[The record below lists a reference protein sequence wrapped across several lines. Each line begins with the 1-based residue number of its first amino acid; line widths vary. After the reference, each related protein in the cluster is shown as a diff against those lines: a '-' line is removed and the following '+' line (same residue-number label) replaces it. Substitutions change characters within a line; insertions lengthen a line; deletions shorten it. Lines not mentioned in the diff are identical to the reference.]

1 MSGALFSGWRPSGPE
16 KPVLQG
22 WVEATQHA
30 RPADAP
36 LPRWRHA
43 DQWHITLCFIG
54 YHVDAGE
61 TERARRVLGSV
72 GERIPPHAIRI
83 ERLAHWRGRR
93 SMPVV
98 ALPTASPELQAL
110 CDACRDALNHAGI
123 RPLQATTTPHVT
135 LGYFDGG
142 TPLQHWMSDVRHSA
156 RGLAVERF
164 DLLFN
169 SGGRYESLASWPLT
183 GSALPPLPGQGSLL

>member
-1 MSGALFSGWRPSGPE
+1 
-16 KPVLQG
+16 VLQG
-22 WVEATQHA
+22 WVEATQYA

-36 LPRWRHA
+36 LPRWRRA
-43 DQWHITLCFIG
+43 DQRHITLCFIG
-54 YHVDAGE
+54 YQVDAGE
-61 TERARRVLGSV
+61 TERARRALGSV

-110 CDACRDALNHAGI
+110 CDACRDALTRAGI
-123 RPLQATTTPHVT
+123 RPAQATTTPHVT

-142 TPLQHWMSDVRHSA
+142 TPLQHWMGDVRHPA
-156 RGLAVERF
+156 GELAIERF

-169 SGGRYESLASWPLT
+169 PGGRYESLATWPLT
-183 GSALPPLPGQGSLL
+183 GSALPHVPEQGSLL